1 MPCHD
6 LVTIDER
13 VCDASVCRVSH
24 SDAVVSAHVLSIAL
38 VLLELNHLL
47 LCAGHC
53 GLDVSKS
60 L

>member
-13 VCDASVCRVSH
+13 VRDASVCCVSH
-24 SDAVVSAHVLSIAL
+24 SNAIVSAHVLSIAL
-38 VLLELNHLL
+38 VLLEINQLL
-47 LCAGHC
+47 LGTGHC